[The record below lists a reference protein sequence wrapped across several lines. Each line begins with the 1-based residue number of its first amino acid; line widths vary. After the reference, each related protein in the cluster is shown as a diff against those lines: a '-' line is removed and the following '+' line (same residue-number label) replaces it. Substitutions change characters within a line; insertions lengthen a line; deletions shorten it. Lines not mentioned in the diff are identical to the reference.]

1 MIIAM
6 AISERM
12 MVQFMVNLLL
22 KMIGKGGKFQG
33 QINDG
38 SMNDA
43 MICDGFQYL
52 ASLPV
57 VWRTMF
63 RCKEGMIWVLEWLL
77 AFLNARQACC
87 AVGYDR
93 MGWIVRRL
101 LVAFNVGKFA
111 AGLNGAVSLQ

>member
-1 MIIAM
+1 MIAM

-52 ASLPV
+52 ASLP
-57 VWRTMF
+57 
-63 RCKEGMIWVLEWLL
+63 
-77 AFLNARQACC
+77 
-87 AVGYDR
+87 AV
-93 MGWIVRRL
+93 
-101 LVAFNVGKFA
+101 
-111 AGLNGAVSLQ
+111 

>member
-1 MIIAM
+1 MVYSDRIVIIAM

-57 VWRTMF
+57 F
-63 RCKEGMIWVLEWLL
+63 
-77 AFLNARQACC
+77 
-87 AVGYDR
+87 
-93 MGWIVRRL
+93 
-101 LVAFNVGKFA
+101 
-111 AGLNGAVSLQ
+111 